1 MGCGIGLEIGDTV
14 PNQGDEMPEHFSDVN
29 QVSTEG
35 GRVAWI
41 DRIVAE
47 VERGCVG
54 DWDVKVGASDGT
66 VNTKP

>member
-47 VERGCVG
+47 VERGCV
-54 DWDVKVGASDGT
+54 SD
-66 VNTKP
+66 